1 MFLFLNI
8 NKNYT
13 CFVCLFY
20 IIFYYVSISPPTF
33 NNQNYPYVYYYYYY
47 YFSPTIITFSKRN
60 YDFNLSSLHVQFLEN
75 KPREKH
81 KCIFYYLIFNLILYK
96 YYNRKNAKI
105 DRSGSHK
112 LPLPLFA
119 LTNYMRKCSIYDFDK
134 TL

>member
-20 IIFYYVSISPPTF
+20 IIFYYVSISPPTL
-33 NNQNYPYVYYYYYY
+33 NNQNYPYVYYYY

-105 DRSGSHK
+105 NRSGSHK

>member
-20 IIFYYVSISPPTF
+20 IIFYYVSISPSTL
-33 NNQNYPYVYYYYYY
+33 NNQNYPYVYYYY

-105 DRSGSHK
+105 NRSGSHK